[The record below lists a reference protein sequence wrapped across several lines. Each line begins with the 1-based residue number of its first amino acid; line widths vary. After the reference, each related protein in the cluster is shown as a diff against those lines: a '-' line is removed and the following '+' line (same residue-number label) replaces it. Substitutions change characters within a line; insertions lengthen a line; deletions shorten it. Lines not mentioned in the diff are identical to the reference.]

1 MVVSGAAGGRARRC
15 GRLFVS
21 RGSAPVARHP
31 RAQPRLAAAPP
42 GTQRRTH
49 RRESRVD
56 DLHLEHE
63 PALVRRA
70 AALLGRRPHLVHRQ
84 SRPLSPGSGAAVR
97 ESRAHGVPLRRVG
110 HRGNRDRPAAANR
123 AALDR
128 ADHHR
133 RFHSDRA
140 APGVVAG
147 DLRGGAAA
155 RGGHL
160 TAAAPAHAPPAE
172 PSPAVVAGAACA
184 APRLRVAPRGSVAG
198 IRRRIPV
205 VGDWPAGRLG
215 RGGTSVLGVLH
226 HRLHGELFGRRH
238 RGLRARGAARTRS
251 RAHQRLAALGVVSLF
266 IVVLALPM
274 LSGRWLASPD
284 GDQYYSGYAVKV
296 WAKDTYAQTGQFPL
310 WNPMIMLGLPHIDV
324 VTHGDVLYPTS
335 ALRLVMPVYQAMNLA
350 FVIHYILAGF
360 LMYLFL
366 RRLGASWIGSV
377 TGGLAYQLSGIVISY
392 VHPGHDGKL
401 FVSTMLPLA
410 FLALLAAL
418 RDKRSWGYPL
428 LALAVALCLLSPHVQ
443 TTYYL
448 LIAASLFALYLTFG
462 EPSADPMTRRVGRL
476 ALTLAAVIV
485 GFGIAMP
492 QILPFIQYI
501 PHSPRAGGYAVGYQ
515 GSTSYGI
522 PWNHIPEFIIAGFTG
537 TSFETYWGSNPLK
550 LHSEYLGLPVIALAI
565 LGLGDRRRRLVW
577 WTAGIGALFLLIALG
592 ASTPFYHLW
601 WAVMPYVK
609 KTRAPGMVFFIVA
622 FCTAIFA
629 AFGVD
634 RLERKEIVA
643 AQHARVWLIAAGVVA
658 LFGVIGVFGQL
669 AQSLAPTE
677 RLALAIARGSFIRVS
692 ALIGA
697 VLFASVALL
706 AWGWLKGR
714 VPVLVF
720 ALGLPVLVGADLWR
734 NGEHFWMYAAKP
746 SEGAY
751 RTDALVT
758 RLQAEPKPLRVLNF
772 DVYPHN
778 VLIAFGIPQ
787 VLGYQGSELRYFD
800 DLIGGRP
807 GAAEPR
813 FLYTSIQLWHLLA
826 VRYVIIPDTANLPGY
841 HRVLGPVTTGSGA

>member
-1 MVVSGAAGGRARRC
+1 MTSTATTPPVSYT
-15 GRLFVS
+15 
-21 RGSAPVARHP
+21 PRHP
-31 RAQPRLAAAPP
+31 
-42 GTQRRTH
+42 H
-49 RRESRVD
+49 
-56 DLHLEHE
+56 
-63 PALVRRA
+63 
-70 AALLGRRPHLVHRQ
+70 
-84 SRPLSPGSGAAVR
+84 
-97 ESRAHGVPLRRVG
+97 
-110 HRGNRDRPAAANR
+110 
-123 AALDR
+123 
-128 ADHHR
+128 
-133 RFHSDRA
+133 
-140 APGVVAG
+140 
-147 DLRGGAAA
+147 
-155 RGGHL
+155 
-160 TAAAPAHAPPAE
+160 
-172 PSPAVVAGAACA
+172 
-184 APRLRVAPRGSVAG
+184 
-198 IRRRIPV
+198 
-205 VGDWPAGRLG
+205 
-215 RGGTSVLGVLH
+215 
-226 HRLHGELFGRRH
+226 
-238 RGLRARGAARTRS
+238 
-251 RAHQRLAALGVVSLF
+251 LAALGVVSLF

-296 WAKDTYAQTGQFPL
+296 WAKDTYARTGQFPL

-324 VTHGDVLYPTS
+324 VTHGDVFYPTS

-377 TGGLAYQLSGIVISY
+377 TGGLAYQLSGIMISY

-522 PWNHIPEFIIAGFTG
+522 PWNHIPEFLIAGFTG
-537 TSFETYWGSNPLK
+537 DTAEYWGSNPLK
-550 LHSEYLGLPVIALAI
+550 LHSEYLGLPVLALAI
-565 LGLGDRRRRLVW
+565 LGFGDSRRRLVW

-592 ASTPFYHLW
+592 ASTPFYHMW

-643 AQHARVWLIAAGVVA
+643 ARHPRVWLIAAGVVA
-658 LFGVIGVFGQL
+658 LFAVIGVFGQL
-669 AQSLAPTE
+669 PQSLAPAE
-677 RLALAIARGSFIRVS
+677 RLAQAIARGSFIRVS

-758 RLQAEPKPLRVLNF
+758 RLQAEPKPFRVLNF

-778 VLIAFGIPQ
+778 VLMAFGIPQ

-813 FLYTSIQLWHLLA
+813 FLYASIQLWHLLA

-841 HRVLGPVTTGSGA
+841 HRVLGPVTTGSGARAFLYEADTLPPYVRVVPAAVKIDEQAIPATLSDPRLPGYDRVVLFPQTAPITPRPVTTFPPPSASRGQVTAWSAGKMSITLDPPPTDSSYVLIAENWYLDWSVAVDGRPGQVLRGDNSLLTIPVAGGARRLELSYRSRAIARGLAIGLVSLLIVIAGFLAPPAWRRRPASA

>member
-1 MVVSGAAGGRARRC
+1 MTSTATTPPVSYT
-15 GRLFVS
+15 
-21 RGSAPVARHP
+21 PRHP
-31 RAQPRLAAAPP
+31 
-42 GTQRRTH
+42 H
-49 RRESRVD
+49 
-56 DLHLEHE
+56 
-63 PALVRRA
+63 
-70 AALLGRRPHLVHRQ
+70 
-84 SRPLSPGSGAAVR
+84 
-97 ESRAHGVPLRRVG
+97 
-110 HRGNRDRPAAANR
+110 
-123 AALDR
+123 
-128 ADHHR
+128 
-133 RFHSDRA
+133 
-140 APGVVAG
+140 
-147 DLRGGAAA
+147 
-155 RGGHL
+155 
-160 TAAAPAHAPPAE
+160 
-172 PSPAVVAGAACA
+172 
-184 APRLRVAPRGSVAG
+184 
-198 IRRRIPV
+198 
-205 VGDWPAGRLG
+205 
-215 RGGTSVLGVLH
+215 
-226 HRLHGELFGRRH
+226 
-238 RGLRARGAARTRS
+238 
-251 RAHQRLAALGVVSLF
+251 LAALGVVSLF

-377 TGGLAYQLSGIVISY
+377 TGGLAYQLSGIMISY

-522 PWNHIPEFIIAGFTG
+522 PWNHIPEFLIAGFTG
-537 TSFETYWGSNPLK
+537 DTADYWGSNPLK
-550 LHSEYLGLPVIALAI
+550 LHSEYLGLPVLALAI
-565 LGLGDRRRRLVW
+565 LGFGDSRRRLVW

-592 ASTPFYHLW
+592 ASTPFYHMW

-622 FCTAIFA
+622 FCTAIFT

-643 AQHARVWLIAAGVVA
+643 ARHARVWLIAAGVVA
-658 LFGVIGVFGQL
+658 LFAVIGVFGQL

-778 VLIAFGIPQ
+778 VLMAFGIPQ

-841 HRVLGPVTTGSGA
+841 HRVLGPVTTGSGARAFLYEADTLPPYVRVVPAAVKVDDQAIPATLADPRLPGYDRVVLFPQTAPITPRPVTTFPPSSASRGQLTAWSAGKMSITLDPPPTDSSYVLIAENWYLDWSVAVDGRPGQVLRGDNSLLTIPVAAGARRLELSYHSRAIARGLAIGLVSLLIVITGFLVPPAWRRRPASA

>member
-1 MVVSGAAGGRARRC
+1 MTSTATTPPVSYT
-15 GRLFVS
+15 
-21 RGSAPVARHP
+21 PRHP
-31 RAQPRLAAAPP
+31 
-42 GTQRRTH
+42 H
-49 RRESRVD
+49 R
-56 DLHLEHE
+56 
-63 PALVRRA
+63 
-70 AALLGRRPHLVHRQ
+70 
-84 SRPLSPGSGAAVR
+84 
-97 ESRAHGVPLRRVG
+97 
-110 HRGNRDRPAAANR
+110 
-123 AALDR
+123 
-128 ADHHR
+128 
-133 RFHSDRA
+133 
-140 APGVVAG
+140 
-147 DLRGGAAA
+147 
-155 RGGHL
+155 
-160 TAAAPAHAPPAE
+160 
-172 PSPAVVAGAACA
+172 
-184 APRLRVAPRGSVAG
+184 
-198 IRRRIPV
+198 
-205 VGDWPAGRLG
+205 
-215 RGGTSVLGVLH
+215 
-226 HRLHGELFGRRH
+226 
-238 RGLRARGAARTRS
+238 
-251 RAHQRLAALGVVSLF
+251 AALGVVSLF
-266 IVVLALPM
+266 IIVLALPM

-296 WAKDTYAQTGQFPL
+296 WAKDTYAQTGQLPL

-377 TGGLAYQLSGIVISY
+377 TGGLAYQLSGIMISY
-392 VHPGHDGKL
+392 AHPGHDGKL

-522 PWNHIPEFIIAGFTG
+522 PWNHIPEFLIAGFTG
-537 TSFETYWGSNPLK
+537 DTADYWGSNPLK
-550 LHSEYLGLPVIALAI
+550 LHSEYLGLPVLALAI
-565 LGLGDRRRRLVW
+565 LGFGDRRRRLVW

-592 ASTPFYHLW
+592 ASTPFYHMW

-622 FCTAIFA
+622 FCTAIVA

-634 RLERKEIVA
+634 RLERREVVA
-643 AQHARVWLIAAGVVA
+643 ARHARVWLIAAGVVA
-658 LFGVIGVFGQL
+658 LFAVIGVFGQL

-720 ALGLPVLVGADLWR
+720 ALGLPVLVGTDLWR

-778 VLIAFGIPQ
+778 VLMAFGIPQ

-813 FLYTSIQLWHLLA
+813 FLYTSTQLWHLLA

-841 HRVLGPVTTGSGA
+841 HRVLGPVTTGSAARAFLYEADTLPPYVRVVPAAVKIDEQTIPATLSDPRLPGYDRVVLFPQTAPITPRPVTTFPPPSASRGQVTAWSAGKMSITLDPPPTDSSYVLIAENWYLDWSVAVDGRPGQVLRGDNSLLTIPVAAGARRLELSYHSRAIARGLAIGLVSLLIVITGFLVPPAWRRRPASA

>member
-1 MVVSGAAGGRARRC
+1 MTAT
-15 GRLFVS
+15 
-21 RGSAPVARHP
+21 
-31 RAQPRLAAAPP
+31 AAPP
-42 GTQRRTH
+42 PVAYT
-49 RRESRVD
+49 
-56 DLHLEHE
+56 
-63 PALVRRA
+63 P
-70 AALLGRRPHLVHRQ
+70 RRPH
-84 SRPLSPGSGAAVR
+84 
-97 ESRAHGVPLRRVG
+97 
-110 HRGNRDRPAAANR
+110 
-123 AALDR
+123 
-128 ADHHR
+128 
-133 RFHSDRA
+133 
-140 APGVVAG
+140 
-147 DLRGGAAA
+147 
-155 RGGHL
+155 
-160 TAAAPAHAPPAE
+160 
-172 PSPAVVAGAACA
+172 
-184 APRLRVAPRGSVAG
+184 
-198 IRRRIPV
+198 
-205 VGDWPAGRLG
+205 
-215 RGGTSVLGVLH
+215 
-226 HRLHGELFGRRH
+226 
-238 RGLRARGAARTRS
+238 
-251 RAHQRLAALGVVSLF
+251 LAALGVVSLF
-266 IVVLALPM
+266 IFILALPM

-284 GDQYYSGYAVKV
+284 GDQYSSGYAVKE
-296 WAKDTYAQTGQFPL
+296 WAANEYHRTGHFPL
-310 WNPMIMLGLPHIDV
+310 WNPMIMGGLPYIDV

-377 TGGLAYQLSGIVISY
+377 TGGLAYQLSGIMISY

-565 LGLGDRRRRLVW
+565 LGLGYRRRRLVW

-634 RLERKEIVA
+634 RLERRVVVA
-643 AQHARVWLIAAGVVA
+643 ARHARVWLIAAGVVA
-658 LFGVIGVFGQL
+658 LFAVIGVFGQL

-692 ALIGA
+692 ALIGT

-734 NGEHFWMYAAKP
+734 NGEHFWMYSPKP
-746 SEGAY
+746 SGGAY

-758 RLQAEPKPLRVLNF
+758 RLQAEPEPLRVLNF

-778 VLIAFGIPQ
+778 VLMAFGIPQ

-813 FLYTSIQLWHLLA
+813 FLYTSILLWHLLA
-826 VRYVIIPDTANLPGY
+826 VRYVLIPDTANLPGY
-841 HRVLGPVTTGSGA
+841 PRVLGPVTTGSGARAFLYEADTLPPYVRVVPAAVKIDEQAIPATLSDPRLPGYDRVVLFPQTAPITPRPVTTFPPPSASRGQVTAWSAGKMSITLDPPPTDSSYVLIAENWYLDWSVAVDGRPGQVLRGDNSLLTIPVARGARRLELSYHSRAIARGLAIGLMSLLIVIAGFLAPPAWRRRPASA